1 MLVFDTERDINRYG
15 EFFLDL
21 MDREGAETAARI
33 AGALS
38 HPLRIKL
45 LQQLLRIPRSITELA
60 RINHATNSTV
70 IFHLKMLEE
79 AGLVFSKLQPNKKG
93 KTLIFYVN
101 FSSIVFSL
109 QNDPKEAHDTVVKQ
123 SLGVGNYEFA
133 APTGYIRIATEDRFI
148 VLEADDVYNPR
159 RFDAKLLCVDN
170 GEVRYAFSNAFA
182 KRQLVKR
189 LEFSMELSSESPYY
203 CNDWKS
209 EIIFSVCGVELA
221 TYLSPGDF
229 GDVRGR
235 LSPDWWD
242 NKYSQYGLLVTLMI
256 DRDGVYLNNERVKTD
271 LTLDSLCIEQTDK
284 ITLSLRT
291 DLSHQYAGGFNIYGN
306 RFGNE
311 PQDIVLRATVGNE
324 RRS

>member
-1 MLVFDTERDINRYG
+1 MFDTDRNINRYG
-15 EFFLDL
+15 EIFLDL
-21 MDREGAETAARI
+21 MHREGAENAARL

-38 HPLRIKL
+38 HPLRITL
-45 LQQLLRIPRSITELA
+45 LRQLLRIPRAITELA
-60 RINHATNSTV
+60 RINHTTNSTV
-70 IFHLKMLEE
+70 IFHLKILEE
-79 AGLVFSKLQPNKKG
+79 AGLVFSKPQPNKKG

-101 FSSIVFSL
+101 FSNIVFSL
-109 QNDPKEAHDTVVKQ
+109 QSDPTEEHDTVIKQ
-123 SLGVGNYEFA
+123 SLGVGNYESA
-133 APTGYIRIATEDRFI
+133 LPVEYIRIATEDRFI
-148 VLEADDVYNPR
+148 VLEKDDVYNPR
-159 RFDAKLLCVDN
+159 RFDAKLLCLDN
-170 GEVRYAFSNAFA
+170 GEVTYAFSNAFA
-182 KRQLVKR
+182 KRHAVKR

-235 LSPDWWD
+235 LSPSWWD
-242 NKYSQYGLLVTLMI
+242 NKYSQYGLLVTLAI
-256 DRDGVYLNNERVKTD
+256 DGDGVYLNRERIRTD
-271 LTLDSLCIEQTDK
+271 ITLSSLALEKLDK

-291 DLSHQYAGGFNIYGN
+291 ELSRQYAGGFNIYGS

-311 PQDIVLRATVGNE
+311 PQDIVLRATVTDE